1 MKLNARIYFR
11 CTETEKKELFD
22 LCKIHGV
29 SVQNYCRSK
38 ILNSIKKD
46 YLRYRKVCLNCGH
59 EVIFKQ
65 SKDGSSNVAKCPSCG
80 FVATYPIK
88 KNGDIK

>member
-11 CTETEKKELFD
+11 TTETEKKELFD
-22 LCKIHGV
+22 LCHQHNV

-59 EVIFKQ
+59 EVTFKN
-65 SKDGSSNVAKCPSCG
+65 SKDDSSIIAKCPNCG

-88 KNGDIK
+88 KDGDIK